1 MLLKF
6 RMFFHY
12 SITEWCREHCFF
24 IIPLRNGAGNV
35 VSFFATYGM
44 VQETL
49 FLSLLHMEWC
59 RKRCFFLCSI
69 RNGAGN
75 VVSFIA
81 PCGMVQETLFLSLL
95 YTEWCREHCFFLC
108 YIRNGA
114 GNVVSY
120 STPVESAEALSPYLN
135 LLRNLSMLFLLTRN
149 FLTFSKSVSKT
160 FCVPSLIC
168 NSQNTITL

>member
-1 MLLKF
+1 MLQETLF
-6 RMFFHY
+6 LSLLH
-12 SITEWCREHCFF
+12 TECCREHCFF
-24 IIPLRNGAGNV
+24 HYSIRNDAGNV
-35 VSFFATYGM
+35 VSFFAPYGM

-49 FLSLLHMEWC
+49 FLSLLHTEYC

-81 PCGMVQETLFLSLL
+81 PYGILQETLFLSLL
-95 YTEWCREHCFFLC
+95 HTEYCRKRCFFQC
-108 YIRNGA
+108 YIRNAA
-114 GNVVSY
+114 GNVVSN

-149 FLTFSKSVSKT
+149 FLTFPKSVSKT
-160 FCVPSLIC
+160 FCVLSLIC
-168 NSQNTITL
+168 NS

>member
-12 SITEWCREHCFF
+12 SITECCREHCFF
-24 IIPLRNGAGNV
+24 IIP
-35 VSFFATYGM
+35 YGM

-49 FLSLLHMEWC
+49 FLSLFHTEWC
-59 RKRCFFLCSI
+59 RKRCFFHCSI

-81 PCGMVQETLFLSLL
+81 PYGMVQETLFLSLFH
-95 YTEWCREHCFFLC
+95 TECCRKRCFFH
-108 YIRNGA
+108 YSIRNGA
-114 GNVVSY
+114 GNVVSFIIPLRNDAGNVVSN

-149 FLTFSKSVSKT
+149 FLTFPKSVSKT
-160 FCVPSLIC
+160 FCVPSLLC